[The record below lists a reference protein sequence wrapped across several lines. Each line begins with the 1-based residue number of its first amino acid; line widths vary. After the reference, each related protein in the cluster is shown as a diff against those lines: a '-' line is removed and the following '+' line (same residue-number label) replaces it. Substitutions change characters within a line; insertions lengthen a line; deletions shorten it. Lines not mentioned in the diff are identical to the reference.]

1 MSIREETD
9 KRVSFNA
16 RDELGDKID
25 KLTIVMSKLAA
36 IDNHERIHSSQRY
49 IRVGDRT
56 DPMARGD
63 ISLDQMIGTGTMAQ
77 AEIQDKT
84 IEVIG
89 LEETLEG
96 IIGKTVERDIG
107 MKGIAIT
114 AIEIEIDQG
123 REHLRGTIEE
133 TEVLAMIGLGQGL
146 EQAQT
151 WIE

>member
-1 MSIREETD
+1 
-9 KRVSFNA
+9 
-16 RDELGDKID
+16 
-25 KLTIVMSKLAA
+25 
-36 IDNHERIHSSQRY
+36 
-49 IRVGDRT
+49 
-56 DPMARGD
+56 
-63 ISLDQMIGTGTMAQ
+63 MIGTGTMAQ
-77 AEIQDKT
+77 AEIQDKI

-89 LEETLEG
+89 LGETLEG

-123 REHLRGTIEE
+123 REHLKRTIEE

-151 WIE
+151 GIE